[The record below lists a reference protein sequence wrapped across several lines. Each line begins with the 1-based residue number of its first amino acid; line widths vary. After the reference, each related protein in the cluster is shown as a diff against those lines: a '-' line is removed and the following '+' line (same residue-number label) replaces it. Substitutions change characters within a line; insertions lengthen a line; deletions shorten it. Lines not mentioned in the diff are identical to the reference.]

1 VLFTKDYNLFIR
13 VAEPGNQLADLHLL
27 KSKLLNKPVSKYQ
40 GDSGDDKIEKINY
53 SEDEKRIYINKEK
66 YFDNIIPEVWN
77 YKTV

>member
-1 VLFTKDYNLFIR
+1 VC
-13 VAEPGNQLADLHLL
+13 
-27 KSKLLNKPVSKYQ
+27 KPVSKYQ